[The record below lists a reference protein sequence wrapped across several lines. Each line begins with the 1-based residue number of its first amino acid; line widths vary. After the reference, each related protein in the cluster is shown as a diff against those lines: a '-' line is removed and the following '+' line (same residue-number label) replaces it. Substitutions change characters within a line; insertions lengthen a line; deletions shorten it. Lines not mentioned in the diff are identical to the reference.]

1 MNRPETPQGGTQLAP
16 TLAEIAFALL
26 ADGSGGDD
34 SAESVWLADHAAALA
49 SRPGVAEPRAALS
62 AWNSAPPVV
71 DRRLHA
77 LAVQQRL
84 GLAETL
90 ALALAREAEL
100 LPMAARA
107 LIWLQHPVGEARP
120 TVGLI
125 ASLCQRLGVADALPA
140 LADGPARRHG
150 LLQLQPDERPL
161 CERSVRVGLPLLFAI
176 DGRDGHFDGVDT
188 DTAALPPLPPSTVA
202 EARRHG
208 AGLIRDGVRTLL
220 IRSGQPLEAR
230 AAAAQVVG
238 AMGASAAFFEGEA
251 APGFAAWLWQ
261 IGRAHV

>member
-1 MNRPETPQGGTQLAP
+1 MNRPDTPQGETQLAP
-16 TLAEIAFALL
+16 TLTEIAFALL
-26 ADGSGGDD
+26 ADGSGGEDA
-34 SAESVWLADHAAALA
+34 AEAAWLASQAAALA
-49 SRPGVAEPRAALS
+49 MRRGVADPRGAVS
-62 AWNSAPPVV
+62 AWTSSPPAV

-90 ALALAREAEL
+90 ALALARAAEL

-125 ASLCQRLGVADALPA
+125 AGLCQRLGVVDALPA

-161 CERSVRVGLPLLFAI
+161 CERSVRVALPLLFAL

-188 DTAALPPLPPSTVA
+188 DTAALPPLPASTVA

-208 AGLIRDGVRTLL
+208 AGLIGDGDRK
-220 IRSGQPLEAR
+220 S
-230 AAAAQVVG
+230 VV
-238 AMGASAAFFEGEA
+238 
-251 APGFAAWLWQ
+251 
-261 IGRAHV
+261 